1 MVLNVGAGQN
11 RMNKQDRQNKVTASF
26 VEANAISFRFRG
38 AEYHFSIISDV
49 VTNEIL
55 GKPPTP
61 TADRLRWHLAGF
73 FWELVATFDCTLQVV
88 AAAHELG
95 LPRNKIKWDDAYRK
109 ALSSKKVD
117 NPLIDKIA
125 DVASSDWYQD
135 ALARRNTITHWDAT
149 FVQGLVVGGK
159 VVTVRMLNQGDLVPA
174 CENYL
179 AQMWELVELAKATL
193 PAGHIQ
199 FT

>member
-1 MVLNVGAGQN
+1 MGAGHN
-11 RMNKQDRQNKVTASF
+11 RMNIQDRQNKVTASF
-26 VEANAISFRFRG
+26 VEANAIGFRFRG
-38 AEYHFSIISDV
+38 AEYHFSIIRDV

-73 FWELVATFDCTLQVV
+73 YWELVATLDCTLQVV

-109 ALSSKKVD
+109 ALSSKEVD

-125 DVASSDWYQD
+125 DVVSSDWYQD

-149 FVQGLVVGGK
+149 FVHGLVAGGK